1 MMVKMMVK
9 MTVKMTV
16 KMILK
21 MIPKMI
27 PKTLSQHS
35 PSCQR
40 VRIVPPN
47 LTFVVITTYNQRYFY
62 KIYLQKSHVNIYHT
76 VLFYHC
82 IQLQAHL

>member
-1 MMVKMMVK
+1 MMVKMM
-9 MTVKMTV
+9 VKMTV

-27 PKTLSQHS
+27 PKTFSQHP
-35 PSCQR
+35 PSWRR
-40 VRIVPPN
+40 VCIVPPY
-47 LTFVVITTYNQRYFY
+47 LTFVVITTYNQRCFY

-76 VLFYHC
+76 VIFYHC